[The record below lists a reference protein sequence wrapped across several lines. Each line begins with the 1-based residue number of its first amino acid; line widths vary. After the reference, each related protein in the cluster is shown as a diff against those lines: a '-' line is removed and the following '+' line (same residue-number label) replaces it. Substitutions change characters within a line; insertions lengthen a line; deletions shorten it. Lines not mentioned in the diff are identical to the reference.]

1 MWSTRTRNRTSL
13 FSGGNVEVTGATT
26 PAPPIRIR
34 LNPASLIGTI
44 APADTKTNVYVVS
57 QNQKQPLLFEN
68 VFSDDWAFRFLPD
81 GKYTV
86 WARDADRGWAQTEN
100 LAIAA
105 GKITDAGTLRL
116 SPGGAIE
123 CRITMPL
130 GHTVPG
136 DLIATDSHGIE
147 IRESSYTIAN
157 LWPGPWT
164 VRLFDR
170 SGDHVL
176 ATGKATIVA
185 TETVTCDLAVP

>member
-1 MWSTRTRNRTSL
+1 VVYSDTKPNEPVFGRD
-13 FSGGNVEVTGATT
+13 VEVTGATT
-26 PAPPIRIR
+26 PVPPIRIR

-86 WARDADRGWAQTEN
+86 LARDPERGWARTDT
-100 LAIAA
+100 LAVVA
-105 GKITDAGTLRL
+105 GKVTDAGTLRL

-123 CRITMPL
+123 CRTTMPL

-157 LWPGPWT
+157 LWPGQWT

-170 SGDHVL
+170 SGEHVL